1 MTTGVALLIAP
12 PRVGLSG
19 LDAAL
24 EMLHCYCDVSHGVWR
39 DSPQSGA
46 ISSLT
51 EYLSRLE
58 RGHGLVHIG
67 RGAVQIVDQLC
78 LSRPSRA
85 CEWYHVTEEVWRRLP
100 RSEKPIQF

>member
-1 MTTGVALLIAP
+1 MRSIHDNWRRLGHTFLIAP

-24 EMLHCYCDVSHGVWR
+24 EMLHCYCDVSHGGWR

-46 ISSLT
+46 ILSLT

-78 LSRPSRA
+78 LSVISRDLLA
-85 CEWYHVTEEVWRRLP
+85 PVNGTM
-100 RSEKPIQF
+100 